1 MVWTTEKNVFE
12 ELIKREISFLYI
24 WYVYVV
30 AQFYPWFK
38 GDFLLFLGISQNI
51 LPLLIKVQSYFHKY
65 FQKLPYWDLVIKLLN
80 SEDTYL

>member
-51 LPLLIKVQSYFHKY
+51 LPLLIKVQSYFHN